1 MFVHARVVTV
11 TETFINSAV
20 FTTAKESICGGKMD
34 PITIPHGPVFDG
46 AYVPYFYQS
55 GRFLA
60 YGTPGRRGRDMDASA
75 PYARYDFTPDL
86 TQKAH
91 WPRHQTVE
99 DVILRGYFA
108 IPQSEPELALISDR
122 QETSRLGLSDII
134 SQIRSRYE
142 IYEQNMY
149 QIELGK
155 CYTISSQMA
164 VEADRGGVAMNSRE
178 AYSLNKCIGE
188 FYEQQRKER
197 VALWQDVSRLRQ
209 SLPEQAQGYLS
220 QYRKLSILNESEG
233 DDL

>member
-1 MFVHARVVTV
+1 
-11 TETFINSAV
+11 
-20 FTTAKESICGGKMD
+20 
-34 PITIPHGPVFDG
+34 
-46 AYVPYFYQS
+46 
-55 GRFLA
+55 
-60 YGTPGRRGRDMDASA
+60 MDASA
-75 PYARYDFTPDL
+75 SYARYDFTSDL

-108 IPQSEPELALISDR
+108 IPEAEPEMALISDR

-134 SQIRSRYE
+134 SQIRRRYE
-142 IYEQNMY
+142 I
-149 QIELGK
+149 
-155 CYTISSQMA
+155 
-164 VEADRGGVAMNSRE
+164 
-178 AYSLNKCIGE
+178 
-188 FYEQQRKER
+188 YEQQRKER

>member
-1 MFVHARVVTV
+1 
-11 TETFINSAV
+11 
-20 FTTAKESICGGKMD
+20 MD
-34 PITIPHGPVFDG
+34 PIKTPNGPVFDG
-46 AYVPYFYQS
+46 GYVPYFYQS
-55 GRFLA
+55 GGFLA
-60 YGTPGRRGRDMDASA
+60 YGKPDKRGPRTPTSDSSL
-75 PYARYDFTPDL
+75 RYDFTSDL
-86 TQKAH
+86 THRTA

-108 IPQSEPELALISDR
+108 IPEAEPELALISDR

-134 SQIRSRYE
+134 SQIRRRYE
-142 IYEQNMY
+142 IYEQNIY

-188 FYEQQRKER
+188 LYEQQRKER
-197 VALWQDVSRLRQ
+197 VELWQDVSRLRQ

-220 QYRKLSILNESEG
+220 QYRKLSILKGDGG